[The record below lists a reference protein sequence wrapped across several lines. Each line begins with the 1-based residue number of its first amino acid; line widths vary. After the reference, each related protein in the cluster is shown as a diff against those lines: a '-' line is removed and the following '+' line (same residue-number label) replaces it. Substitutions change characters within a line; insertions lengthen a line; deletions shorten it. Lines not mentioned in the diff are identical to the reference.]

1 MSNDITELRT
11 HLFDTLRG
19 LKDGSVKVDTAKAI
33 NQTAQSIIDSAR
45 VEVDALAII
54 GGQGTGFIPAIE
66 SSEPPRRPTLQ
77 VIDTPNG
84 RTTIEERDGVTVR
97 RHVLK

>member
-19 LKDGSVKVDTAKAI
+19 LKDGTMQVDTAKAI

-45 VEVDALAII
+45 VEVDALAVI
-54 GGQGTGFIPAIE
+54 GGQGTGFIPILE
-66 SSEPPRRPTLQ
+66 SAELPRKPALQ

-84 RTTIEERDGVTVR
+84 RTTIEERDGVTIR
-97 RHVLK
+97 RHVAK

>member
-19 LKDGSVKVDTAKAI
+19 LKDGTMQVDTAKAI

-54 GGQGTGFIPAIE
+54 GGHGTKFIPVTE
-66 SSEPPRRPTLQ
+66 SSDPPPCPALQ

-84 RTTIEERDGVTVR
+84 RTTIEQRDGVTIR
-97 RHVLK
+97 RHVAK